1 MNCLFSLV
9 FVFKLSICVVALSS
23 LYSKLRFSPVASYVF
38 RPLKE
43 LSKFQ
48 LATKCQSMKQQY
60 QLYVCLLA
68 KNNLNDTRKRN
79 LYQILRMCVCV
90 CVFFSTTNG
99 RVQVYNISPKIIFPQ
114 KCPIW
119 KYFFSKNSSDSQIGL
134 GLRPRLILA
143 VLGIFSSNYSKLDSM
158 QSYYIQNRIIK

>member
-23 LYSKLRFSPVASYVF
+23 LYSKLRFSSVAQYVF

-43 LSKFQ
+43 LSKFE

-79 LYQILRMCVCV
+79 LFQILRMCVYV
-90 CVFFSTTNG
+90 CVFFFSYKRTGSSVQYFAKT
-99 RVQVYNISPKIIFPQ
+99 VQVGNNFSQKIP
-114 KCPIW
+114 
-119 KYFFSKNSSDSQIGL
+119 L
-134 GLRPRLILA
+134 TA
-143 VLGIFSSNYSKLDSM
+143 KLDSA
-158 QSYYIQNRIIK
+158 YGLV